1 MITTLDDIED
11 LFNSF
16 HDGSLVIQ
24 DRQSNPQIWKI
35 DCEYLAE
42 MIYPTFNFF
51 YLKIYAIQ
59 QLSFE
64 PWFDD
69 TSKEKVAWTGSK
81 LDALDLEILSAKS
94 NGKTIEVIGLEDFVD
109 GISGGT
115 LSLLCEKIEV
125 FDQQSQ
131 SITLE
136 ELKVIVELYWQKKCN
151 AR

>member
-1 MITTLDDIED
+1 MIATLDDIED
-11 LFNSF
+11 LFNIF

-24 DRQSNPQIWKI
+24 DRQSNPQTWKI

-42 MIYPTFNFF
+42 MIDPTFNFF
-51 YLKIYAIQ
+51 YLKVYAVQ

-81 LDALDLEILSAKS
+81 LEALDLEILSAKS
-94 NGKTIEVIGLEDFVD
+94 NEKIIEISGLEDFVD

-115 LSLLCEKIEV
+115 LSLLCEKIEI

-131 SITLE
+131 SIPLE
-136 ELKVIVELYWQKKCN
+136 DLKVIAEFYWQKKCN